1 MVPYSEDRIHV
12 LENALIHYSNR
23 LVKLEENEEVLHDR
37 LQNDYI
43 KKDLL
48 HESRKAQNLR
58 KSLNVV
64 QDEFSVP
71 ALDYED
77 NRKIACD
84 ALKCYLNDLKE
95 SVSVVKEKLGGVEP
109 VFEQVNKEISSAQ
122 KYFEILSNQGK

>member
-1 MVPYSEDRIHV
+1 V

-23 LVKLEENEEVLHDR
+23 LVKLEENEEVLRDH

-84 ALKCYLNDLKE
+84 ALKCYLKDLKE
-95 SVSVVKEKLGGVEP
+95 SVYRADKDG
-109 VFEQVNKEISSAQ
+109 I
-122 KYFEILSNQGK
+122 

>member
-1 MVPYSEDRIHV
+1 M
-12 LENALIHYSNR
+12 LENALNHYSDR
-23 LVKLEENEEVLHDR
+23 LVKLEENEEVLPYH

-48 HESRKAQNLR
+48 HESRKAQDLR

-64 QDEFSVP
+64 QGEFSIP
-71 ALDYED
+71 ALDNED

-109 VFEQVNKEISSAQ
+109 VFEQVNKEISAAQ
-122 KYFEILSNQGK
+122 KYFEIICNQGK